1 VVEED
6 IEEATVAGIVAEVLP
21 LAVEA
26 VFIRGSELS
35 AWKGS
40 RAVMPRGGTLVRARE
55 VAASREAMLSIV
67 RVGSSSFNN
76 RCQILE
82 LSTGNAAGEMVQM
95 PL

>member
-1 VVEED
+1 MEEED

-26 VFIRGSELS
+26 VFIIGSELN
-35 AWKGS
+35 AWRGS
-40 RAVMPRGGTLVRARE
+40 RAETPRGGTLVRARE

-67 RVGSSSFNN
+67 RVGNSNFNN

-82 LSTGNAAGEMVQM
+82 LSTGSAAGEMVQM
-95 PL
+95 LL

>member
-1 VVEED
+1 MVEED

-26 VFIRGSELS
+26 VFITGSELN
-35 AWKGS
+35 AWRGL
-40 RAVMPRGGTLVRARE
+40 RAEMPRGGTLVRARE
-55 VAASREAMLSIV
+55 VAASRGAMLSIV

-82 LSTGNAAGEMVQM
+82 LSTGNAVGEMVQM